1 MSIAKKIILE
11 ELEENNHPEHVE
23 NVIFWAL
30 EYYCKHRKKK
40 TWGELIA
47 YAIKERII
55 EAEKLDREKEKYSIL
70 PKQDINKN

>member
-30 EYYCKHRKKK
+30 EYYCQHRKKR
-40 TWGELIA
+40 TLGEAIA
-47 YAIKERII
+47 YTIKERIL
-55 EAEKLDREKEKYSIL
+55 EEERKMYKKV
-70 PKQDINKN
+70 PKQDIKKN

>member
-1 MSIAKKIILE
+1 MRTAKRIILD
-11 ELEENNHPEHVE
+11 ELNEQAHPERVE
-23 NVIFWAL
+23 DVIFWAL